1 MTVFMSSQIS
11 AQYFVDGVVVDE
23 NRIPIPFAKIFIKNA
38 PSQRT
43 VADVNGKYQISTA
56 RGEYFL
62 VFSATGFDTREA
74 YVSINE
80 SNIVKNMQL
89 FPSKIQD
96 LEAVNITTKR
106 TNPGR
111 EIMKKVVAKRDQINL
126 WNYVASRTRKKVS

>member
-1 MTVFMSSQIS
+1 MTVFLSSQIC

-43 VADVNGKYQISTA
+43 VADVNGKYQISAA

-89 FPSKIQD
+89 FP
-96 LEAVNITTKR
+96 
-106 TNPGR
+106 
-111 EIMKKVVAKRDQINL
+111 
-126 WNYVASRTRKKVS
+126 